1 MLKDLQQKRAGL
13 NEQLSALK
21 SEKAALNAKLEMIRT
36 QGKNNPYWVGVNLV
50 SQAKINGVKGTLRK
64 ALKFPASLATAVEE
78 AFGKYLD
85 AVLCD
90 NENAAQEAVSKLK
103 EHGKAR
109 CKFILLNKVPPAPK
123 ATGSLMK
130 ELKYAADLENLIS
143 LLVGSYHA
151 QEEDTVQ
158 SDFFLS
164 AGAAGMSAPE
174 AYWGEEE
181 SVQESLAQKTETE
194 ENISKE
200 IISNYDQ
207 LTKAEETLRALRI
220 AAQEAAVAVGAV
232 QGDLSSKE
240 RELKQ
245 AQEALARIAEQKR
258 QLMLRVENR
267 KQNVQKLQ
275 SDLQILLQQQE
286 EIKNK
291 TEQLKTQKT
300 DLQKQTEESK
310 TRLNNLNGG
319 LYELKIRKNNV
330 EVDLKST
337 EFEYN
342 TLLQNEG
349 KRAEAA
355 KTASARL
362 QALAEEKLSTQA
374 KLSTE
379 RDSLAKLETDEYK
392 LRQSLE
398 ALKKEF
404 DDKMTALNANKKT
417 LSELH
422 IKQNDLENALANAR
436 RQRTTV
442 VNNLFESWNITP
454 EEAQLNFGDK
464 QVDYERVKMMRKR
477 IENMGA
483 VNMTAPEEY
492 DALSQRH
499 DFLKS
504 QINDLEEAKKDL
516 RSAIHKINITTR
528 DNFKYTFEQVKMHF
542 KNTYQSLF
550 RGGEC
555 DLVLTDPENLLET
568 GIEIYAQP
576 PGKKLLN
583 ISSMSGGEKTLT
595 ALSLL
600 FAFFTHN
607 PSPFCIMDEADAALD
622 EANVER
628 FVNLIKEFS
637 ASTQFIVVTH
647 NKRTMEAARRL
658 YGITMEES
666 GVSKTMS
673 VNLADRADAA
683 KKEQVENMA
692 VR

>member
-1 MLKDLQQKRAGL
+1 MQKAD
-13 NEQLSALK
+13 
-21 SEKAALNAKLEMIRT
+21 
-36 QGKNNPYWVGVNLV
+36 
-50 SQAKINGVKGTLRK
+50 
-64 ALKFPASLATAVEE
+64 E
-78 AFGKYLD
+78 A
-85 AVLCD
+85 
-90 NENAAQEAVSKLK
+90 
-103 EHGKAR
+103 
-109 CKFILLNKVPPAPK
+109 
-123 ATGSLMK
+123 
-130 ELKYAADLENLIS
+130 
-143 LLVGSYHA
+143 
-151 QEEDTVQ
+151 
-158 SDFFLS
+158 
-164 AGAAGMSAPE
+164 
-174 AYWGEEE
+174 
-181 SVQESLAQKTETE
+181 
-194 ENISKE
+194 
-200 IISNYDQ
+200 
-207 LTKAEETLRALRI
+207 LRALRVS
-220 AAQEAAVAVGAV
+220 AQEAAVAAGAV
-232 QGDLSSKE
+232 QGELSSKE

-245 AQEALARIAEQKR
+245 AEEALAKASAQK
-258 QLMLRVENR
+258 QELMLRVDRR

-275 SDLQILLQQQE
+275 ADLQNILKQQE
-286 EIKNK
+286 ENK
-291 TEQLKTQKT
+291 AQTENLKTQKAE
-300 DLQKQTEESK
+300 LQKQSEQSK
-310 TRLNNLNGG
+310 SRLNALNGE

-342 TLLQNEG
+342 TLLANEG

-355 KTASARL
+355 KSASARL
-362 QALAEEKLSTQA
+362 QALAQEKLSTQA

-379 RDSLAKLETDEYK
+379 RDTLAQLETDEYK
-392 LRQSLE
+392 LRESVE
-398 ALKKEF
+398 ALKKEYN
-404 DDKMTALNANKKT
+404 DKMSALNANKKQ
-417 LSELH
+417 LSDLH

-492 DALSQRH
+492 DALTERH
-499 DFLKS
+499 NFLKT
-504 QINDLEEAKKDL
+504 QINDLEDAKKDL

-542 KNTYQSLF
+542 KNIYQTLF

-607 PSPFCIMDEADAALD
+607 PAPFCIMDEADAALD

-637 ASTQFIVVTH
+637 NTTQFIVVTH
-647 NKRTMEAARRL
+647 NKRTMESARRL

-666 GVSKTMS
+666 GVSKVMS
-673 VNLADRADAA
+673 VNLADRADQA
-683 KKEQVENMA
+683 KKEELEALA
-692 VR
+692 VS

>member
-1 MLKDLQQKRAGL
+1 MNQ
-13 NEQLSALK
+13 
-21 SEKAALNAKLEMIRT
+21 
-36 QGKNNPYWVGVNLV
+36 
-50 SQAKINGVKGTLRK
+50 
-64 ALKFPASLATAVEE
+64 
-78 AFGKYLD
+78 
-85 AVLCD
+85 
-90 NENAAQEAVSKLK
+90 
-103 EHGKAR
+103 
-109 CKFILLNKVPPAPK
+109 
-123 ATGSLMK
+123 
-130 ELKYAADLENLIS
+130 
-143 LLVGSYHA
+143 
-151 QEEDTVQ
+151 
-158 SDFFLS
+158 
-164 AGAAGMSAPE
+164 
-174 AYWGEEE
+174 
-181 SVQESLAQKTETE
+181 
-194 ENISKE
+194 
-200 IISNYDQ
+200 
-207 LTKAEETLRALRI
+207 
-220 AAQEAAVAVGAV
+220 
-232 QGDLSSKE
+232 
-240 RELKQ
+240 
-245 AQEALARIAEQKR
+245 
-258 QLMLRVENR
+258 
-267 KQNVQKLQ
+267 
-275 SDLQILLQQQE
+275 
-286 EIKNK
+286 
-291 TEQLKTQKT
+291 
-300 DLQKQTEESK
+300 
-310 TRLNNLNGG
+310 LNGQ

-355 KTASARL
+355 KSASARL
-362 QALAEEKLSTQA
+362 QALAQEKLSTQA

-379 RDSLAKLETDEYK
+379 RDTLAKLETDEYK

-398 ALKKEF
+398 ALKK
-404 DDKMTALNANKKT
+404 DYNDKMTALNANKKQV
-417 LSELH
+417 SELH

-492 DALSQRH
+492 DALTERH

-504 QINDLEEAKKDL
+504 QINDLDEAKKDL
-516 RSAIHKINITTR
+516 RSAIHKINVTTR
-528 DNFKYTFEQVKMHF
+528 DNFKYTFEQVRMHF
-542 KNTYQSLF
+542 KNIYQTLF
-550 RGGEC
+550 RGGDC
-555 DLVLTDPENLLET
+555 NLVLTEPENLLET

-607 PSPFCIMDEADAALD
+607 PAPFCIMDEADAALD

-637 ASTQFIVVTH
+637 NSTQFIVVTH
-647 NKRTMEAARRL
+647 NKRTMESARRL

-666 GVSKTMS
+666 GVSKVMS
-673 VNLADRADAA
+673 VNLADRADQA
-683 KKEQVENMA
+683 KKEELEAMA
-692 VR
+692 VA